1 MLDNTGTLFHRSRMV
16 TFYDPIVLPDL
27 LSLRFSIMQTMLIII

>member
-27 LSLRFSIMQTMLIII
+27 LRFCIMQTMLIII